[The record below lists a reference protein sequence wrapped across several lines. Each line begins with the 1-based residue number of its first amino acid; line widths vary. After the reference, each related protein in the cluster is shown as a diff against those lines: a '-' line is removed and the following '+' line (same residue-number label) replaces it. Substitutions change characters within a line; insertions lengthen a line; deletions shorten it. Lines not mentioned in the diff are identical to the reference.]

1 MLSNIELRRIPE
13 ALSGIPIQT
22 LIIGFLIYLFFVLM
36 KALRFKSILNIE
48 LPLRRFFPI
57 IALHTFWT
65 NLLPMRAGD
74 VSYIYL
80 LKSREKVAGTKSVAS
95 LMVASVLD
103 ILLQLTLIVGIAWYF
118 KPRLAS
124 KMSYASFLFIPFFG
138 ILALLAII
146 SIALVLP
153 KRCVIMT
160 ERLALTFQR
169 LKTPVL
175 LPLLNSK
182 FRIPNSE
189 FLFGGLSWLADKL
202 AQVVHELTDISLR
215 FTQGQAFNMK
225 LLNISA
231 CSVIILAARFG
242 MQCYLVKAMGFNLSI
257 LEILF
262 ALAFTAFCNMFPV
275 QGVASIG
282 TIELPW
288 AWALISLGASKD
300 AAIVSGFSL
309 HIIIIL
315 YCVILGLYGAIN
327 RK

>member
-1 MLSNIELRRIPE
+1 
-13 ALSGIPIQT
+13 
-22 LIIGFLIYLFFVLM
+22 
-36 KALRFKSILNIE
+36 
-48 LPLRRFFPI
+48 FFPI

-124 KMSYASFLFIPFFG
+124 KISYASFLLIPFIG
-138 ILALLAII
+138 ILGLLSIVSI
-146 SIALVLP
+146 SLALP

-160 ERLALTFQR
+160 ERIALTFQR

-175 LPLLNSK
+175 LPPLNSA

-189 FLFGGLSWLADKL
+189 FLFGGISWIADKL
-202 AQVVHELTDISLR
+202 ARVVRELTDIS
-215 FTQGQAFNMK
+215 FNMK
-225 LLNISA
+225 LFSISA
-231 CSVIILAARFG
+231 YSVIILCMRFG

-275 QGVASIG
+275 QSVASIG

-288 AWALISLGASKD
+288 AWALISLGVSKD
-300 AAIVSGFSL
+300 AAIASGLSL